1 MTVLSREER
10 GALDTAVQA
19 ARRVAEAG
27 ARNALH
33 VLGVCEEKKPAHLT
47 EGQAEIRRRLRTE
60 LRRLGGINPEGFE
73 ALVRTVAYEQWHRM
87 LFARFLA
94 ENELLFHPK
103 YKIPVNLA
111 ECGEIAREENRDLF
125 ELAAEYAEWM
135 LPGIFRQD
143 DPLLAIRYAPE
154 DTAALQ
160 AILAGIA
167 DTTFLA
173 EDALGWTYQFWQTEK
188 KKEVNASERKIEG
201 YDLCAVTQLF
211 TEPYMVQFLLENSL
225 GAWWLDRHPE
235 SPLRSD
241 WIYYKDQVQH
251 DFSTWPT
258 DIDDLKI
265 LDPCCGS
272 GHFLVR
278 AFHMLL
284 AMRQELGEDD
294 ESAISGIIGKNLH
307 GLELDP
313 RCIQIATFALAL
325 EAWKAG
331 FSPTASYLPVPNLA
345 CTGIPIKAEKE
356 EWLSLAGG
364 DGLLEGELAKY
375 YELFKNA
382 DTLGSLI
389 QVESGGT
396 LADAATLKKAL
407 DRAIRQEKDAGDPV
421 AAIFG
426 ETAHGVMKAV
436 DLLSRKYDCVV
447 TNVPYLSRGKQGNL
461 LRSFCEEHHLYAKAD
476 IATVFLD
483 RILRLCRKGGSV
495 STVLPQNWLFQISST
510 KLREELLKQESWD
523 LLARL
528 GPGAFETISGEVVK
542 VILLSITHLQ
552 ASEGHLLYGLDVSAE
567 RDASAKAEG
576 LLGAE
581 MQCVGQGKQLE
592 NPDLRISFEDL
603 TADIFL
609 NDIADGIVGIQTGDF
624 PQFGRFFFELLDN
637 NDWEFEATTPDTLLP
652 YTGKKFRIFWEN
664 FGGLL
669 ARRQKTGE
677 SYVRGWK
684 AFNNKGILIGP
695 MSELPI
701 TLYNGELFDNNS
713 ATIIP
718 HNPAQLP
725 AIWCFCSS
733 PEYNIAVRKIDQ
745 KLSVTN
751 ATLVKV
757 PFDLDHWTKVAEEQ
771 YPHGLPDPYSDD
783 PTQWLFHGHPC
794 GSVIWDEEAKR
805 LAHGP
810 LRADGTVLHVAMAR
824 LLGYRWPAETD
835 PEMELA
841 AEAREWVQRC
851 DALLPFAD
859 DDGIAGIPS
868 LRGEGRLVDRLRSL
882 LAAAY
887 GAAWS
892 PEKENELLRAAGY
905 TKNDG
910 RLRGDLESFLRNDFF
925 ASHSQLFHHRPFIW
939 QIWDGRPD
947 GFSVI
952 LNYHKLDRRNLERL
966 IYTYLGGWITQQRSE
981 VAAEIPGAEERLVAA
996 LDLKT
1001 RFEKILEGE
1010 KPYDI
1015 FIRWKPLHEQPIG
1028 WDPDLNDGIRLN
1040 IRPFV
1045 EAGVLRSTPKIHW
1058 RKDRGKDPVPN
1069 ASGTVERH
1077 NDRHFTI
1084 AEKKQARERAK
1095 GEEI

>member
-10 GALDTAVQA
+10 GGLDTAVQA
-19 ARRVAEAG
+19 ARRVAETG

-47 EGQAEIRRRLRTE
+47 EEQAELRRRLRVE

-94 ENELLFHPK
+94 ENDLLFHPK

-111 ECGEIAREENRDLF
+111 ECGEIASEENRDLF

-135 LPGIFRQD
+135 LPGIFRQG

-154 DTAALQ
+154 DSAALQ
-160 AILAGIA
+160 AILAGIS

-188 KKEVNASERKIEG
+188 KKEVNASERKIQG

-235 SPLRSD
+235 SPLRSE
-241 WIYYKDQVQH
+241 WVYYKDQVQH

-258 DIDDLKI
+258 NIDELRI

-284 AMRQELGEDD
+284 AMRQEMGEDD
-294 ESAISGIIGKNLH
+294 ESAIRAIIGKNLH

-313 RCIQIATFALAL
+313 RCIQIATFAIAL
-325 EAWKAG
+325 EAWKEG

-356 EWLSLAGG
+356 EWLRLAGG
-364 DGLLEGELAKY
+364 EGLLEGELAKY

-389 QVESGGT
+389 QVDSGGT
-396 LADAATLKKAL
+396 LADPATLKKAL

-436 DLLSRKYDCVV
+436 DLLSRKYDCIV
-447 TNVPYLSRGKQGNL
+447 TNVPYLSRGKHGDL
-461 LRSFCEEHHLYAKAD
+461 LRSFCEERHPDAKAD

-483 RILRLCRKGGSV
+483 RCLTFCRTGGTV
-495 STVLPQNWLFQISST
+495 SAVLPQNWLFLTSYT
-510 KLREELLKQESWD
+510 KFREELLKQERWE
-523 LLARL
+523 LVVRL

-542 VILLSITHLQ
+542 AILLSIAHTQ
-552 ASEGHLLYGLDVSAE
+552 ALGSHELCGLDVSEE
-567 RDASAKAEG
+567 RDAAGKAES
-576 LLGAE
+576 LLDAE
-581 MQCVGQGKQLE
+581 LKCIEQKKQFN
-592 NPDLRISFEDL
+592 NPDSRILIEQGSKS
-603 TADIFL
+603 
-609 NDIADGIVGIQTGDF
+609 
-624 PQFGRFFFELLDN
+624 ELLLKYTTPYIGLHVG
-637 NDWEFEATTPDTLLP
+637 DWERFRREFWDSTYPSELWQKMQNAVPNSKLYSGLNYVLYWKNKGQLHFDNPQARVQGRLAW
-652 YTGKKFRIFWEN
+652 GKKGVAISMMAN
-664 FGGLL
+664 LPATYYHGGLY
-669 ARRQKTGE
+669 R
-677 SYVRGWK
+677 
-684 AFNNKGILIGP
+684 
-695 MSELPI
+695 
-701 TLYNGELFDNNS
+701 NGVS
-713 ATIIP
+713 AIIP
-718 HNPAQLP
+718 TDPSYLP
-725 AIWCFCSS
+725 AIISYCSS
-733 PEYNIAVRKIDQ
+733 EEYCSNIRKIDS
-745 KLSVTN
+745 KLYVTCT
-751 ATLVKV
+751 TLVKV

-771 YPHGLPDPYSDD
+771 YPNGLPDPYSDD

-794 GSVIWDEEAKR
+794 GSVIWDEETKR

-810 LRADGTVLHVAMAR
+810 LRTDGTVLHVAIAR

-835 PEMELA
+835 PDMELA

-892 PEKENELLRAAGY
+892 PDMENELLRAAGY
-905 TKNDG
+905 TRNDG
-910 RLRGDLESFLRNDFF
+910 RLKGDLEGFLRDEFF
-925 ASHSQLFHHRPFIW
+925 ASHAKLFHHRPFVW
-939 QIWDGRPD
+939 QVWDGRPD
-947 GFSVI
+947 GFSVL

-981 VAAEIPGAEERLVAA
+981 IAAATPGAEERLVAA
-996 LDLKT
+996 LDLKG
-1001 RFEKILEGE
+1001 RLEKILEGE

-1015 FIRWKPLHEQPIG
+1015 FIRWKPIHEQPIG
-1028 WDPDLNDGIRLN
+1028 WDPDLNDGVRLN

-1058 RKDRGKDPVPN
+1058 RTDRGKDPVPN

-1084 AEKKQARERAK
+1084 AEKKQARERGE
-1095 GEEI
+1095 GEEG